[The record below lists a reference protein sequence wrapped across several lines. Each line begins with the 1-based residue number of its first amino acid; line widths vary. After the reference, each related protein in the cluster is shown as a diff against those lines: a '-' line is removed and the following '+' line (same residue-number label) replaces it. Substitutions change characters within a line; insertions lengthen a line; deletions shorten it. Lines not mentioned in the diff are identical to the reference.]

1 MSIAQAQRIKEL
13 EAALAELRARVSALE
28 AKAEKKTL
36 SLPKK
41 EAANG

>member
-13 EAALAELRARVSALE
+13 EALVAELCARVAALE
-28 AKAEKKTL
+28 QKAKPL

-41 EAANG
+41 DAA

>member
-13 EAALAELRARVSALE
+13 EALVAELCLRVAELE
-28 AKAEKKTL
+28 RKAERKTM

-41 EAANG
+41 DPS